1 MTPRAPLS
9 SSTSWPSRRT
19 APSTLVPRR
28 SGSFGL
34 WRALASAPAMVG
46 SLLLLLVLL
55 AGLGRWEGLL
65 LLGWLGSGAMVLRP
79 AGERLA
85 VRTACGFRRPTA
97 DQLALLGPA
106 WAAALLRAGTS
117 AADVDL
123 YVQHRDEPNAY
134 AAGGRSVA
142 VTSGVLA
149 DYLARRL
156 SQEQMTALLV
166 HELGH
171 RATKATQLGLM
182 SAWLASPWRLTARLM
197 AGIAMALTGARRQ
210 PRLLLAVVAAAEVIV
225 AVAQAMAQ
233 HQWIVAS
240 LIGGVATA
248 AVGCPLVDAAV
259 SRRSEYAAD
268 RFAAQNGVGSDLADA
283 LRVLDRGASC
293 LRSPIARLPASHP
306 STRRRIDAITSYSR

>member
-1 MTPRAPLS
+1 MTSRTPLA

-19 APSTLVPRR
+19 GPSTLVPCRR
-28 SGSFGL
+28 RGSFGL
-34 WRALASAPAMVG
+34 WRALAAAPAMVG
-46 SLLLLLVLL
+46 SLLLMLVLL

-85 VRTACGFRRPTA
+85 VRIACGFRRPTA
-97 DQLALLGPA
+97 DQMVLLSPV
-106 WAAALLRAGTS
+106 WAAALQQAGTP
-117 AADVDL
+117 AGDVDL

-149 DYLARRL
+149 EFLARRL
-156 SQEQMTALLV
+156 GEEQMTALLV

-182 SAWLASPWRLTARLM
+182 SAWLASPWRLTARIMTGL
-197 AGIAMALTGARRQ
+197 AMALTGARRQ
-210 PRLLLAVVAAAEVIV
+210 PRVLLAVVAAAEVIV
-225 AVAQAMAQ
+225 AVAQAAAQ
-233 HQWIVAS
+233 HQWLVAF
-240 LIGGVATA
+240 LIGGIASA
-248 AVGCPLVDAAV
+248 AVGCPLADAAV

-268 RFAAQNGVGSDLADA
+268 QFAAQHGVGQHLADA
-283 LRVLDRGASC
+283 LRALDRGTSGR
-293 LRSPIARLPASHP
+293 RSPMAGFLASHP
-306 STRRRIDAITSYSR
+306 STRRRIEALTVNS

>member
-1 MTPRAPLS
+1 MTPRTLL
-9 SSTSWPSRRT
+9 TSPTSLPART
-19 APSTLVPRR
+19 AAPAPVVPRHC
-28 SGSFGL
+28 GSFGA

-79 AGERLA
+79 SGERLA
-85 VRTACGFRRPTA
+85 VRIACGFRRPTA
-97 DQLALLGPA
+97 DQMALLSPV
-106 WAAALLRAGTS
+106 WAVALQRAGTS
-117 AADVDL
+117 AGDVDL

-149 DYLARRL
+149 EFLARRL
-156 SQEQMTALLV
+156 GEEQMTALLV

-182 SAWLASPWRLTARLM
+182 SAWLASPWRLTARIM
-197 AGIAMALTGARRQ
+197 TGVAMSLTGARRQ
-210 PRLLLAVVAAAEVIV
+210 PRFLLAVVAAAEVIV
-225 AVAQAMAQ
+225 AVAQAVAQ
-233 HQWIVAS
+233 QQWPVAF
-240 LIGGVATA
+240 LIGGIATA

-268 RFAAQNGVGSDLADA
+268 RFAAQQGVGPDLVDA
-283 LRVLDRGASC
+283 LRALDRGTC
-293 LRSPIARLPASHP
+293 CRRSPTARFLASHP
-306 STRRRIDAITSYSR
+306 SMSRRIKALTAYSG